1 MEKEDIK
8 KILTFTLR
16 EKEIIKALNLP
27 EEVFLPLFFSVR
39 FGGDWSVSENSK
51 NFMSVKEKITEYD
64 SEAKIGYTLE
74 KIYLFVNPKILAEE
88 GKVYRMEK
96 CGNKNER
103 QLVERPYST
112 TVDGEYILEATLNPK
127 EMKIV
132 VKQIQGPLKFFG
144 PAAYGVSHEIEHLK
158 KGEIRGIPFWDFE
171 YILELSD

>member
-8 KILTFTLR
+8 KILTFTLK

-39 FGGDWSVSENSK
+39 FGGDWSVSKNSK
-51 NFMSVKEKITEYD
+51 NLMSVKEKITEYD
-64 SEAKIGYTLE
+64 SETELGYTLE
-74 KIYLFVNPKILAEE
+74 KIYLFVNPEILAEL

-103 QLVERPYST
+103 ELVERPYST
-112 TVDGEYILEATLNPK
+112 KVNGEYILEAALNPK
-127 EMKIV
+127 EMEIA
-132 VKQIQGPLKFFG
+132 VKQVQGPLTFFG

-158 KGEIRGIPFWDFE
+158 KGEIQGIPFWDFE
-171 YILELSD
+171 YVLK